1 MGTYLEPP
9 VGAENPESP
18 RSPPSLVLVDQ
29 STEDVA
35 LEHSRSAVIVRRRR
49 MARSWRL
56 HVECAVGSMTVE
68 VLDVGSE
75 DELEVA
81 SSEDEDAIEALTPQ
95 STDKPLC

>member
-1 MGTYLEPP
+1 
-9 VGAENPESP
+9 VN
-18 RSPPSLVLVDQ
+18 Q

-35 LEHSRSAVIVRRRR
+35 LEHSRSAVIVRRRK
-49 MARSWRL
+49 MARCWRL

-68 VLDVGSE
+68 VLDVGAE

-81 SSEDEDAIEALTPQ
+81 SSEDGDAIEALTPQ